1 MTRKGLGLTA
11 IVEATGQVAGIFT
24 DGDLRRVLDH
34 GATDVLNLPVSQ
46 FMTHHSKTIRANT
59 LAAEA
64 LAVMQEKKINA
75 LLVTDDAGRLEG
87 VLNMHDL
94 LKARVM

>member
-11 IVEATGQVAGIFT
+11 IVDAERRVVGVFT
-24 DGDLRRVLDH
+24 DGDLRRVLDR
-34 GATDVLNLPVSQ
+34 GTDVLHAPVESV
-46 FMTHHSKTIRANT
+46 MTRQCKTIGANT

-64 LAVMQEKKINA
+64 LRVMQDTRINA
-75 LLVTDDAGRLEG
+75 LLVVDDAGRLEG

-94 LKARVM
+94 LKARVL